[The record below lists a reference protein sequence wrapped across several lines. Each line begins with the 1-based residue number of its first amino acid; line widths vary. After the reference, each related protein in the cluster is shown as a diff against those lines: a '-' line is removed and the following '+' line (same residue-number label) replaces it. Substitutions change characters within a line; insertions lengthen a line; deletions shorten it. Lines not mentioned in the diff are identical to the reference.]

1 MPEKKALTILWTDEA
16 LKNASSIKAYL
27 EESFSEKEIGRFYS
41 LLSAFEEAPKLY
53 PQTNRK
59 TKIRRAVL
67 SKVLSAFYRISS
79 NKIEILAIL
88 DNRCDISKWLYA
100 KEII

>member
-41 LLSAFEEAPKLY
+41 LLSAFEDAVSIFPKLY

-67 SKVLSAFYRISS
+67 SKMLSAFYRISS
-79 NKIEILAIL
+79 NKIEIIAIL
-88 DNRCDISKWLYA
+88 DNRCDISRWL
-100 KEII
+100 